1 MKNENSFFMR
11 PLFSYF
17 GLAFGKS
24 SGLNLVIKKSAVDL
38 AKYYKCA
45 VLHKGQIKEHRQ
57 FL

>member
-1 MKNENSFFMR
+1 MR

-38 AKYYKCA
+38 AKYYTSA